1 MQDLS
6 KYISSESVTLN
17 RSDIKYATY
26 NPRTISDENLKT
38 LRRGIRKYG
47 LVGGIVVNKR
57 TGNTLVQGHQR
68 IKVMDDLHKYNPET
82 HENDYSI
89 RCDLIDYD
97 EKMEKELV
105 ILLNNPNAQG
115 QWDYER
121 LRAIV
126 PEIDYRDAGLTDADL
141 SMIGVDFMMPTVGDK
156 QVEAD
161 ITQMILPDLLQPAP
175 STNHAE
181 EVPRGESPATYE
193 EKKQHMKE
201 VKAQV
206 QQQAA
211 QRAADHSAYIM
222 LSFDNFAN
230 MIDFL
235 DMFGFAPDTQIIK
248 GEELATML
256 TPDDDEEI
264 YNQEE

>member
-1 MQDLS
+1 
-6 KYISSESVTLN
+6 
-17 RSDIKYATY
+17 
-26 NPRTISDENLKT
+26 
-38 LRRGIRKYG
+38 
-47 LVGGIVVNKR
+47 
-57 TGNTLVQGHQR
+57 
-68 IKVMDDLHKYNPET
+68 
-82 HENDYSI
+82 
-89 RCDLIDYD
+89 
-97 EKMEKELV
+97 MEKELV

-126 PEIDYRDAGLTDADL
+126 PEIDYKDAGLTDADL

-161 ITQMILPDLLQPAP
+161 ITQMILPDLLQPTP
-175 STNHAE
+175 STNHTE

-193 EKKQHMKE
+193 EKKQHMKD

-211 QRAADHSAYIM
+211 QRAADNSAYIM

-256 TPDDDEEI
+256 TPDDDEEV
-264 YNQEE
+264 YNQDE